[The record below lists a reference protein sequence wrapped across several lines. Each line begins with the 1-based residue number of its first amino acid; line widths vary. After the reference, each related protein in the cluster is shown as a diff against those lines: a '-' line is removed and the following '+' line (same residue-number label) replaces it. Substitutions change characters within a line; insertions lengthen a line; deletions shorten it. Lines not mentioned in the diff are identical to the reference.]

1 MDLLQGMSNVEI
13 GTASQQACDIFHL
26 LEKSNQ
32 CCRKSTWYRVPGGG
46 EIDPGVKRTLELKGY
61 SVIDQSKYDL
71 TWTREGPVRGTVL
84 HRRYWIGVPGG
95 TGRVLLI
102 EAKH

>member
-1 MDLLQGMSNVEI
+1 MDLLQGMSNVAI

-26 LEKSNQ
+26 LEQSAQ

-46 EIDPGVKRTLELKGY
+46 EIDPTVKRALELKGY

-71 TWTREGPVRGTVL
+71 KWTRDGPVRGDVK
-84 HRRYWIGVPGG
+84 HIRYWIGVPGG
-95 TGRVLLI
+95 GQTCNC
-102 EAKH
+102 